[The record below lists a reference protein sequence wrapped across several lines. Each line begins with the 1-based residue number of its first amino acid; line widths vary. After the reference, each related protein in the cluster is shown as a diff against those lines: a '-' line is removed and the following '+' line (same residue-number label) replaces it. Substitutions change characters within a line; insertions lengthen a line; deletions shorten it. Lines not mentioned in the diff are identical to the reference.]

1 MSDQHDHLHGLPDE
15 VALRDLTSR
24 LDAAGRALAG
34 ERAGLADRVFAA
46 SAPVVRASAVPS
58 LRFPSVRRW
67 GLAAAAAVALV
78 GSVAVYVVSQGAT
91 ANRGAAGVLAVRA
104 PELAPIGGSE
114 ALLVAL
120 IDEDTA
126 LHAADGSGLD
136 AGAVV
141 LMSGGSVDDVT
152 VELEELLAAGGRR

>member
-15 VALRDLTSR
+15 VALRDLASR
-24 LDAAGRALAG
+24 LDAADRALAG
-34 ERAGLADRVFAA
+34 ERADLADRVFAA
-46 SAPVVRASAVPS
+46 SAPVVRASAAS
-58 LRFPSVRRW
+58 DLRFPSVRRW

-78 GSVAVYVVSQGAT
+78 GSVSVYLVGQGAT
-91 ANRGAAGVLAVRA
+91 ANRNAAGVLAVRA

>member
-1 MSDQHDHLHGLPDE
+1 
-15 VALRDLTSR
+15 
-24 LDAAGRALAG
+24 
-34 ERAGLADRVFAA
+34 
-46 SAPVVRASAVPS
+46 
-58 LRFPSVRRW
+58 
-67 GLAAAAAVALV
+67 LV
-78 GSVAVYVVSQGAT
+78 GSVAVYLVGQGST
-91 ANRGAAGVLAVRA
+91 VDRTAAGVLSVRA

-141 LMSGGSVDDVT
+141 LMSGRSVDDVT
-152 VELEELLAAGGRR
+152 VELEELLSAGGRR

>member
-1 MSDQHDHLHGLPDE
+1 MSEPHDHLHGLPDE
-15 VALRDLTSR
+15 AALRALASR
-24 LDAAGRALAG
+24 LDASGRAYAS
-34 ERAGLADRVFAA
+34 ERLGLAERVFAA
-46 SAPVVRASAVPS
+46 SAPVASASATSS
-58 LRFPSVRRW
+58 LPFPSARRW

-78 GSVAVYVVSQGAT
+78 GSVAVYLVG
-91 ANRGAAGVLAVRA
+91 RGSTVDRAAAGVLAVRA

-120 IDEDTA
+120 IDEDAA

-141 LMSGGSVDDVT
+141 LMSGRSVDDVT
-152 VELEELLAAGGRR
+152 VELEELLSAGGRR